1 MVPNSTWKWLHTE
14 LIMQE
19 KFFIDE
25 HSTTEK
31 FFFDIENLILMICMN
46 QDRVTQI
53 TFSVSLPT
61 PEEWSLSGPV
71 PAVGVVPVRLFQSL
85 WSFTD

>member
-1 MVPNSTWKWLHTE
+1 
-14 LIMQE
+14 
-19 KFFIDE
+19 
-25 HSTTEK
+25 
-31 FFFDIENLILMICMN
+31 MICIN
-46 QDRVTQI
+46 QDRVTLI